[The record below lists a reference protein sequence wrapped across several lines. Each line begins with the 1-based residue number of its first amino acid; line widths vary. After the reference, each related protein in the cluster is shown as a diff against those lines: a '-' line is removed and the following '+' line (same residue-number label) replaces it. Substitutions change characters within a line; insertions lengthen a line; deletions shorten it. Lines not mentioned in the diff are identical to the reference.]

1 MICYVICWNIII
13 KGNNDINIDGI
24 FKLFFENMERRS
36 IDNIFDKMVKIM
48 LNYFCGLIYSFL
60 VRWIVRFCYLVGYLI
75 MYMIILKMF

>member
-1 MICYVICWNIII
+1 MICYLICWNIII

-24 FKLFFENMERRS
+24 FKLFFESMERRS

-60 VRWIVRFCYLVGYLI
+60 VSWIVRFCYLVGYLI
-75 MYMIILKMF
+75 MYMIILKML